1 MRKYLL
7 CLLFILLI
15 LPFQNAFC
23 VGKYSIGG
31 ITFKHAAAIGLED
44 PAPYGDFTTLVVP
57 IKRAGNLII
66 VEAQLDTIEGNFV
79 MDTGAPYLVL
89 NSTYF
94 RDATHIADQQAGGIN
109 GESTGTFTTMVRN
122 FSILDLHYS
131 RLTADVTDLSAIEN
145 GRGLKILGLLGTRL
159 FSKFAVT
166 VDMNSNL
173 MYIQKVDS
181 KGEIPLAERVFK
193 DPYMVSPLRI
203 TDDII
208 FIKANVNNRKAW
220 FVFDTGAESNLLD
233 YSRMRKSL
241 QTMQIINRTKLT
253 GIGGSSFEVLYAR
266 FDNLQI
272 GDRNF
277 MGNHVLVT
285 DLEKMGKA
293 YDHTIDGILG
303 YDFFSRGIFTINFV
317 KSEFEMYIY
326 NNQQQ

>member
-7 CLLFILLI
+7 CLLLLMLI
-15 LPFQNAFC
+15 LPCQSSFC
-23 VGKYSIGG
+23 AGKYSIGG
-31 ITFKHAAAIGLED
+31 ITFKHARPLAIQD
-44 PAPYGDFTTLVVP
+44 PAPFGDFTTLAVP

-66 VEAQLDTIEGNFV
+66 VEAQLDTVEGNFV

-94 RDATHIADQQAGGIN
+94 RDMPHIADQQAGGIN
-109 GESTGTFTTMVRN
+109 GESDGTFSTSVRN

-145 GRGLKILGLLGTRL
+145 GRGIKILGLLGTRL

-166 VDMNSNL
+166 VDMNNGV
-173 MYIQKVDS
+173 MYIQKVDK
-181 KGEIPLAERVFK
+181 KGEIPLSERVFK

-208 FIKANVNNRKAW
+208 FMKGNVNNKKAW

-233 YSRMRKSL
+233 YARMRRVL
-241 QTMQIINRTKLT
+241 PTMQILSRSKLT
-253 GIGGSSFEVLYAR
+253 GIGGSKFEVLYAR
-266 FDNLQI
+266 FDDLQI
-272 GDRNF
+272 GGKDFTRNR
-277 MGNHVLVT
+277 VLIT

-303 YDFFSRGIFTINFV
+303 YDFFTRGIFTINFV

-326 NNQQQ
+326 NNQQ